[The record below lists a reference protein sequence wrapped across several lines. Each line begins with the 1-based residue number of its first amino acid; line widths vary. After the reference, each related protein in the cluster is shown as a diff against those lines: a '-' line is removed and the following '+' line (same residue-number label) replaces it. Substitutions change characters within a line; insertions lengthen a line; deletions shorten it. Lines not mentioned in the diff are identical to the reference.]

1 MAKTLTEASLTTRTA
16 RNKLPVGAH
25 FRGIDPEVHLGY
37 RKGVRGGLWFVRWR
51 AGQGYRQNTI
61 GIADDELREGTL
73 DYAGAVTKARRTV
86 EQARKEARAAADGPA
101 LTIRAAIET
110 YVATRDKRESE
121 RRKRKV
127 NSDAWR
133 LARYVIGRE
142 ERGGRPAIAPT
153 ALADKVLHTLR
164 EADLQTWR
172 SHLPETLKAT
182 SRRRLINDLKAAL
195 NGAYAKHRGKLD
207 PTLPGIIQHGLKE
220 ADEGSTDDAVPLAR
234 DNQILTDTQIGALI
248 RAAGEIDADE
258 DWGGDLYRMVVVLAG
273 TGARFSQ
280 VARMRVGDVQRAQR
294 RLQVPASRKGKRK
307 GGAASTAVAVGQD
320 VLDVLQPAVTG
331 RRSDAPLL
339 ERWRAKQV
347 GAGKDGIK
355 WERDKRGPWQSASE
369 IVRPWAA
376 IKERAGL
383 PGAIPYALRHS
394 SIVRGIRAGLPI
406 RLVAAMHD
414 TSVQM
419 IEKHYSKWIVDGLD
433 DLAARAVV
441 SLVPQSAKKIVKM
454 SGRGR

>member
-1 MAKTLTEASLTTRTA
+1 MAKTLTEAPLSTRAA
-16 RNKLPVGAH
+16 RNKLPAGAH

-37 RKGVRGGLWFVRWR
+37 RRGARGGVWFVRWR
-51 AGQGYRQNTI
+51 AGRGYRQSSL
-61 GIADDELREGTL
+61 GVADDELRQGTL
-73 DYAGAVTKARRTV
+73 DYAAAVTKARRTV

-101 LTIRAAIET
+101 LTIREAIET
-110 YVATRDKRESE
+110 YVAARDKRESD

-142 ERGGRPAIAPT
+142 ARGGRPAIEPT
-153 ALADKVLHTLR
+153 ALADKVMHTLR
-164 EADLQTWR
+164 ESDLQAWR
-172 SHLPETLKAT
+172 NHLPDTLKAT

-207 PTLPGIIQHGLKE
+207 PTLPDIIQHGLKE
-220 ADEGSTDDAVPLAR
+220 DRDDTDDAVPLAR
-234 DNQILTDTQIGALI
+234 DNQILTDAQIGALI
-248 RAAGEIDADE
+248 RAAGEVDADE
-258 DWGGDLYRMVVVLAG
+258 DWGGDLYRMIVVLAG

-307 GGAASTAVAVGQD
+307 SAAAPAAVAVGQD

-331 RRSDAPLL
+331 RRPDAPLL

-347 GAGKDGIK
+347 GAGKDGIR

-376 IKERAGL
+376 IRERAGL
-383 PGAIPYALRHS
+383 PDAIPYSLRHS
-394 SIVRGIRAGLPI
+394 SIVRGIRKGLPI
-406 RLVAAMHD
+406 RLVAALHD
-414 TSVQM
+414 TSVKM
-419 IEKHYSKWIVDGLD
+419 IEEHYSKWIVDGLD

-441 SLVPQSAKKIVKM
+441 PLVPATGKKVVKIA
-454 SGRGR
+454 GRAAR